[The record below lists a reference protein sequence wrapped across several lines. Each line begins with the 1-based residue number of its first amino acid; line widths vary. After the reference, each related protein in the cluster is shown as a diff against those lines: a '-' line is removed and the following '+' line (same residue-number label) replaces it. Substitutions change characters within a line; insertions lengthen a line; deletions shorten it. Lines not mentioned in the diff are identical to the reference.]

1 LNSGAGQR
9 NVGAFELAVGPHRD
23 GLPTAAGRQ
32 RDVGVEAGR
41 AGDDLNVAA
50 GSATLDAAADAA
62 AAFGP
67 VSGNLGALGHDIRL
81 QLELIAVAG
90 AGEGHVEPGAAVADG
105 IGRTAANALAG
116 SVVEHDGS
124 TARPDPGEA
133 VERPRLCVTRG
144 TRDRGREQCDG
155 PEYQSSDDRKTAG
168 RLARLIAAMLAIDR
182 CKVRPLMPHSTSP
195 ILRCH

>member
-1 LNSGAGQR
+1 LNSGAAQR

-23 GLPTAAGRQ
+23 RLLVATGRQ

-41 AGDDLNVAA
+41 AGDDLDVAA

-67 VSGNLGALGHDIRL
+67 VSGNLGALGYDIG
-81 QLELIAVAG
+81 LEFEFIAVAG

-105 IGRTAANALAG
+105 IGRAAPNALAG
-116 SVVEHDGS
+116 SIVEHDAS
-124 TARPDPGEA
+124 AARPNPGESA
-133 VERPRLCVTRG
+133 KRPCLGVARG
-144 TRDRGREQCDG
+144 VRDRGREQCDG
-155 PEYQSSDDRKTAG
+155 PEYQSSDDRKTAR
-168 RLARLIAAMLAIDR
+168 RLTRLIAAMLAIDR